1 MGMTISELPARRDRL
16 LRMSLLFA
24 VGAETGF
31 IVFLTGFL
39 FKHADPRGDGMEM
52 VGARA
57 VFMLIFLPFT
67 LPALILA
74 RKGRWLVL
82 AAVLAA
88 AGAVAYFT
96 LWLELLDELH
106 LPS

>member
-1 MGMTISELPARRDRL
+1 LVPRWASSCSSPGFFFGTRTH
-16 LRMSLLFA
+16 
-24 VGAETGF
+24 AETGWRWW
-31 IVFLTGFL
+31 G
-39 FKHADPRGDGMEM
+39 
-52 VGARA
+52 VGAA
-57 VFMLIFLPFT
+57 FILIFLPFT
-67 LPALILA
+67 LPPLILA

>member
-1 MGMTISELPARRDRL
+1 
-16 LRMSLLFA
+16 
-24 VGAETGF
+24 
-31 IVFLTGFL
+31 
-39 FKHADPRGDGMEM
+39 
-52 VGARA
+52 
-57 VFMLIFLPFT
+57 
-67 LPALILA
+67 
-74 RKGRWLVL
+74 VL